1 MASEEQLI
9 DKQIAVLI
17 DLENVGLSSVQWLFD
32 QISDIGRIILK
43 RAYADWSIESN
54 KRDQL
59 LELGIEPIPLVRTT
73 SGGKNASDIKMAIDA
88 VDLLYTSPV
97 DTFVIVSSDSDFV
110 PLVSKLRAAG
120 KTVLGAGEQNKA
132 PSMLVKSCDRY
143 YFLDQD
149 RIGTSKKSIIITKEK
164 DVNNLIQ
171 RAVMASMDEYGRVV
185 GSKLHQMM
193 LRLDPSF
200 DYRSYGYSTFTQLLE
215 ASTSLK
221 LMRSRGPGDVTIE
234 LLDQASTVTE
244 EPLPEEELWE
254 QINSAW
260 LKRSEKYGSN
270 IPGPIAALE
279 AAIALGVDKLSA
291 SRYKTLQGLLD
302 TSGFLTEKWSRKGN
316 TIIKR

>member
-1 MASEEQLI
+1 
-9 DKQIAVLI
+9 
-17 DLENVGLSSVQWLFD
+17 
-32 QISDIGRIILK
+32 
-43 RAYADWSIESN
+43 
-54 KRDQL
+54 
-59 LELGIEPIPLVRTT
+59 
-73 SGGKNASDIKMAIDA
+73 MAIDA

-97 DTFVIVSSDSDFV
+97 DTFVIVSSDSYFV

-143 YFLDQD
+143 FFLDQD
-149 RIGTSKKSIIITKEK
+149 RISTGKKSIAITKEQ

-171 RAVMASMDEYGRVV
+171 RAIMASIDEYGRVV
-185 GSKLHQMM
+185 GSKLHQTM

-221 LMRSRGPGDVTIE
+221 LIRSRGPGDVTIE
-234 LLDQASTVTE
+234 LLDQASTVTKE
-244 EPLPEEELWE
+244 SLPEEGLWE

-260 LKRSEKYGSN
+260 LKRSEKYGSS
-270 IPGPIAALE
+270 IPGPIAASE
-279 AAIALGVDKLSA
+279 AAIALGVNKLSA

-302 TSGFLTEKWSRKGN
+302 SSGFLAEKWSRKGN